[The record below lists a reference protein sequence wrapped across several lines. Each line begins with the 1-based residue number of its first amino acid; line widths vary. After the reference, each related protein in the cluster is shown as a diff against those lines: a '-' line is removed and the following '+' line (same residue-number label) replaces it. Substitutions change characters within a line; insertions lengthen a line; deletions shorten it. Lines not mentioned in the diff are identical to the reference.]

1 MSDLY
6 PIFEKTLSRQEK
18 EAALGQKGRVFWLYG
33 LSGSGKSTLAIQ
45 MERRLSAQGCV
56 TQLLDGDNVR
66 VGLNRDLGFTE
77 ADRAENI
84 RRIAEVAKLF
94 CASGIVTLTSFI
106 TPKREFRELAR
117 SIVGEEDFVEVYI
130 ECPFDVCADRDVK
143 GLYAKAASGAV
154 KDFTGRDASFE
165 PPEGEADLTI
175 NTAETSIED
184 ASDLL
189 LNSIISRV
197 GLARSPK

>member
-6 PIFEKTLSRQEK
+6 PIFDKTLSRAEK
-18 EAALGQKGRVFWLYG
+18 EAALGQRGCVIWLYG

-45 MERRLSAQGCV
+45 AERRLSEQGRV

-94 CASGIVTLTSFI
+94 CDSGIVTLASFI

-117 SIVGEEDFVEVYI
+117 SIIGEDFVEVYV
-130 ECPFDVCADRDVK
+130 ECPFEVCSDRDVK
-143 GLYAKAASGAV
+143 GLYAKAASGGV
-154 KDFTGRDASFE
+154 KNFTGRDSSFE
-165 PPEGEADLTI
+165 APQEEVDLTI
-175 NTAETSIED
+175 NTAETSIEV

-189 LNSIISRV
+189 MNSIISRV
-197 GLARSPK
+197 GLAHSQK